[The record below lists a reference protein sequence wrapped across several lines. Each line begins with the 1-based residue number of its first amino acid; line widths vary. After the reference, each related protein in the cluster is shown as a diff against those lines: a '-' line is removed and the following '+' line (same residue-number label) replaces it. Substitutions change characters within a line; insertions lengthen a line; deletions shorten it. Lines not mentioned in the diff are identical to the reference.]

1 MDASVTSSLTPWRD
15 GCYHTTT
22 EPGKLW
28 LVDGENL
35 VMHAAS
41 GTPSNTE
48 NRIYKGTWKFGD
60 FGEAIPDVAK
70 KSGKSRYNVD
80 MTILGGKWCPKAVLS
95 DDGTRLTHYGIGHC
109 VDEFTWMSDEEVE
122 NFKETGDPSD
132 AMPHQYKED
141 PDNQGKL
148 IWLSGAP
155 GLGKSTSGLLLARK
169 ANYVYYEADAFMN
182 HANPY
187 VSIDVDDPT
196 IAMLSQNFLKGVP
209 QDRIDAVADGMDDMI
224 KMVEGCGYD
233 LEKVWNFYKAMC
245 DDVIRERKRIGG
257 NWAIAQVAPT
267 RVIRDRIREHLGSE
281 LIFVVL
287 DMSRKDQKDRIKAR
301 HGDEESIIELLT
313 RCYDVCEPAAED
325 EPNAIHLLV
334 TKDMSKDDVVNKI
347 VMSLKRYQ
355 C

>member
-1 MDASVTSSLTPWRD
+1 MDVSGKKSSTPWKN
-15 GCYHTTT
+15 GYYHSAT
-22 EPGKLW
+22 EPSKLW

-48 NRIYKGTWKFGD
+48 NRIYKATWKFGD

-70 KSGKSRYNVD
+70 ESGKSRYNVECS
-80 MTILGGKWCPKAVLS
+80 MLGGKWCPKAVLS
-95 DDGTRLTHYGIGHC
+95 DDGTRLTHYGPGHC
-109 VDEFTWMSDEEVE
+109 VDAFTWMSDEEVA
-122 NFKETGDPSD
+122 NFKATGDPMD
-132 AMPHQYKED
+132 AMPHQYNEE
-141 PDNQGKL
+141 PANQGKL

-187 VSIDVDDPT
+187 VSTDVDDPT

-224 KMVEGCGYD
+224 KMVEGCEYD
-233 LEKVWNFYKAMC
+233 LEKVWGFYKAMC
-245 DDVIRERKRIGG
+245 NDVTRERKRIGG

-267 RVIRDRIREHLGSE
+267 RVVRERIREHLGSE

-287 DMSRKDQKDRIKAR
+287 HMSREDQKARIKAR
-301 HGDEESIIELLT
+301 HGEDESIIELLT

-334 TKDMSKDDVVNKI
+334 TKHMSKDDVVDKI
-347 VMSLKRYQ
+347 LMSLKKYQ